1 MGLDVQSLASALAG
15 PFSFQVS
22 TGQCLA
28 ISGPSGSGKS
38 LLMRM
43 LADLDPSEGRVLLDG
58 EDRTAMPATQWRQ
71 RVSLVPAR
79 SGWWSEKVDDHFDP
93 AQANERSLLSK
104 ELFLPDSLFLRSI
117 DEASTGERQ
126 RLAIIRALLTRPR
139 VLLLD
144 EPTASLDPVTTRAV
158 EALVRRRLQA
168 GMILVLVTHDAA
180 QAERIADMK
189 LHMHDRAL
197 VPA

>member
-1 MGLDVQSLASALAG
+1 VSLEVRSLRSPLAG
-15 PFSFQVS
+15 PFSFEVPA
-22 TGQCLA
+22 GQCLA

-58 EDRTAMPATQWRQ
+58 DDRTAMPVTTWRQ

-79 SGWWSEKVDDHFDP
+79 SGWWSDRVEDHFDP
-93 AQANERSLLSK
+93 AQADERRELST
-104 ELFLPDSLFLRSI
+104 ELYLPENLFGRSI

-126 RLAIIRALLTRPR
+126 RLAIVRALLTRPR

-144 EPTASLDPVTTRAV
+144 EPTASLDPTTTLAV
-158 EALVRRRLQA
+158 EALVARRLHD
-168 GMILVLVTHDAA
+168 GMTLVLVTHDAA
-180 QAERIADMK
+180 QAGRMANVR
-189 LHMHDRAL
+189 LHMQDHRL

>member
-1 MGLDVQSLASALAG
+1 MSLEVRSLRSPLAG
-15 PFSFQVS
+15 PFSFEVPA
-22 TGQCLA
+22 GQCLA

-58 EDRTAMPATQWRQ
+58 DDRTAMPVTTWRQ
-71 RVSLVPAR
+71 RVGLVPAR
-79 SGWWSEKVDDHFDP
+79 SGWWSDRVEDHFDP
-93 AQANERSLLSK
+93 AQADERRELSK
-104 ELFLPDSLFLRSI
+104 ELYLPENLFGRSI

-126 RLAIIRALLTRPR
+126 RLAIVRALLTRPR

-144 EPTASLDPVTTRAV
+144 EPTASLDPTTTLAV
-158 EALVRRRLQA
+158 EALVGRRLHD
-168 GMILVLVTHDAA
+168 GMTLVLVTHDAA
-180 QAERIADMK
+180 QAERMANVR
-189 LHMHDRAL
+189 LHMQDHRL